1 MTVSNITRPTQK
13 QIAEHL
19 DLSVSGVKN
28 LIADEI
34 FNQYMTLNEIR
45 VCYIRFLRSFANGR
59 NQPKKSDAETD
70 LIPGTLDYEKLRL
83 TKAQADNM
91 EIKNQISRGEVAP
104 IELIEK
110 VITSSSAEASGILD
124 SLPLMV
130 KRKHPELSSQ
140 IIESIKRQVVKAQ
153 NAIAR
158 SDSAIEPVLQEYI
171 SSLEAG

>member
-1 MTVSNITRPTQK
+1 MRNNSLTQAD
-13 QIAEHL
+13 IAKAI
-19 DLSVSGVKN
+19 DLSVRQVQN
-28 LIADEI
+28 LIKQGVFRQD
-34 FNQYMTLNEIR
+34 MTLHEIT
-45 VCYIRFLRSFANGR
+45 VCYIRYLRSFANGV
-59 NQPKKSDAETD
+59 NQSAKQDETD
-70 LIPGTLDYEKLRL
+70 LTPGTLDYEKLRL

-158 SDSAIEPVLQEYI
+158 SDSAIEPILQEYI

>member
-1 MTVSNITRPTQK
+1 MSRSCTQK
-13 QIAEHL
+13 EIADAT
-19 DLSVSGVKN
+19 DLSVRQVQR
-28 LIADEI
+28 LIADGLFDQHLTVAE
-34 FNQYMTLNEIR
+34 NVIR
-45 VCYIRFLRSFANGR
+45 YIRQLR
-59 NQPKKSDAETD
+59 KSSSVSSPDEPETE